1 MQNKITNFLEKS
13 KNKETVNLWDV
24 GEWWLEKMLCTIF
37 FWPHHSACGILV
49 PQPGIE
55 PRPLAVSAWSPNH
68 WPTRE
73 LLKKIY
79 GHKGIF

>member
-37 FWPHHSACGILV
+37 FLAA
-49 PQPGIE
+49 
-55 PRPLAVSAWSPNH
+55 PLSLWDFSS
-68 WPTRE
+68 PTRDWT
-73 LLKKIY
+73 
-79 GHKGIF
+79 